1 MVQWHHGQRG
11 GPQVSAA
18 ARKRPAQSI
27 LGAEEKVPEP
37 SRSTFRLVKF
47 KPFQPRLI
55 LQSCE
60 EGIVKLR
67 NARANP
73 QTPVFYVV
81 NQILFPVQEACK
93 TKDVRVVRLAVG
105 VMQRLVTQQVVDHKC
120 AAHITD
126 TLWFLMEAGIEEVKV
141 LQTVTLLLTT
151 NAVVHGD
158 TLSRVNFFELLKEL
172 SILYIKIIHA

>member
-1 MVQWHHGQRG
+1 
-11 GPQVSAA
+11 
-18 ARKRPAQSI
+18 
-27 LGAEEKVPEP
+27 
-37 SRSTFRLVKF
+37 
-47 KPFQPRLI
+47 

-126 TLWFLMEAGIEEVKV
+126 TLWFLVEAGIEEVKV

-158 TLSRVNFFELLKEL
+158 TLSRVNNLNCKRHSLFCR
-172 SILYIKIIHA
+172 